1 MRWPWTVE
9 KKPHSP
15 EEEKL
20 FQIKSIMFPPLAK
33 EKDLNGDMIYIDST
47 IDMNLH
53 SVITDLEDG
62 YNDETTR
69 DTLRD
74 ILKRVEQVRRVLKV
88 LSEFD
93 PDAKYIIVDSKA
105 EKPNLEDIQ
114 ARD

>member
-1 MRWPWTVE
+1 MKWPWTVE
-9 KKPHSP
+9 KKLRSP

-20 FQIKSIMFPPLAK
+20 FQIKNIMFPPLTK
-33 EKDLNGDMIYIDST
+33 EKDFNGDMLYVDST
-47 IDMNLH
+47 IDINLH

-62 YNDETTR
+62 YNDKTTR

-74 ILKRVEQVRRVLKV
+74 ILKRVEEVRRVLQV

-93 PDAKYIIVDSKA
+93 PAAKYIIVDSKVD
-105 EKPNLEDIQ
+105 ESRLEDIQ